1 MEDKNRCM
9 ARTVTEE
16 ALQNAFVDA
25 LNEMIGNSDEYLKR
39 LKHNLKIAINH
50 CDPQSAERLEA
61 RMQQLQQEL
70 IDRTEKRENYDDL
83 AEEILRLRE
92 QQEQVTMD
100 ENAKAERR
108 NRIQELTR
116 FINSQPRAIT
126 EFDAALVRKLLEE
139 VKVGESYLEFQF
151 KSGVVVSV
159 EK

>member
-1 MEDKNRCM
+1 
-9 ARTVTEE
+9 
-16 ALQNAFVDA
+16 
-25 LNEMIGNSDEYLKR
+25 
-39 LKHNLKIAINH
+39 
-50 CDPQSAERLEA
+50 
-61 RMQQLQQEL
+61 
-70 IDRTEKRENYDDL
+70 
-83 AEEILRLRE
+83 
-92 QQEQVTMD
+92 MD

-139 VKVGESYLEFQF
+139 VKVGESYLEFRF